1 MATLSRAHLIDTI
14 FPTAFAHFMSLC
26 HILVILKI
34 FQTFKFYYIV
44 FVMVISDLWCYYWE
58 RLWLTED
65 RWWSALFSNEV
76 IFNWGVYT
84 FICLLSFGRTESSL
98 LYSGFLWVWQVGA
111 TPPCSVQASRCA
123 GFPCG
128 RAQVLGSQAS
138 GAAVWG
144 LRSCGSRVPECR
156 LRSCKAWA

>member
-1 MATLSRAHLIDTI
+1 MTHWRI
-14 FPTAFAHFMSLC
+14 
-26 HILVILKI
+26 
-34 FQTFKFYYIV
+34 
-44 FVMVISDLWCYYWE
+44 
-58 RLWLTED
+58 

-84 FICLLSFGRTESSL
+84 FICLLSFGRTESAL

-111 TPPCSVQASRCA
+111 TPPCRAQASRCA

-128 RAQVLGSQAS
+128 RAQVPGSQAS

-144 LRSCGSRVPECR
+144 IRGCGSRVPECR
-156 LRSCKAWA
+156 LRSCGSRVPQCRLRRCKAWAQLLRSMWNFPRPGITPVSPELAGGLLASVPPGKSKVCTFFET